1 MTKINS
7 RKKQLL
13 MSTTEKKVRKR
24 KKNESGTNK
33 FVSRDVGNCIGY
45 NTLDISLDP
54 S

>member
-13 MSTTEKKVRKR
+13 MSITEKKWEKV
-24 KKNESGTNK
+24 KKNESGKNK
-33 FVSRDVGNCIGY
+33 FVSRDVGNCTGY